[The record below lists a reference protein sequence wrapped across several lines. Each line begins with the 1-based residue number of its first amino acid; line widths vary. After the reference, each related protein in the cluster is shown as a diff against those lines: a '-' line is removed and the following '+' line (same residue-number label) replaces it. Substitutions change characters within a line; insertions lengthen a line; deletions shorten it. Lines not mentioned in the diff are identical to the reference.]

1 MEVDA
6 YVSSELKH
14 DVIRSFT
21 DMLLVD
27 ATHYATENPAMQALA
42 TRLEN
47 DLGIDTEFIDH
58 NPLIRTS

>member
-1 MEVDA
+1 
-6 YVSSELKH
+6 
-14 DVIRSFT
+14 VIRNFA

-58 NPLIRTS
+58 NPLICTS